1 MEAALPTQGRKGESR
16 FQWFLILQIRHD
28 LAETPGVWIFHG
40 NKKLSLEA
48 QPAPLRGL
56 QQAVTRWS
64 SRTS

>member
-1 MEAALPTQGRKGESR
+1 MEAALPTQGGKGESH

-28 LAETPGVWIFHG
+28 LTETPGVWIFHG

-56 QQAVTRWS
+56 QQAITRWS